1 VNLNLEFHR
10 RTNIKSTSPRSE
22 RQNYRTARG
31 SERVMHPLH
40 LPACYRKRF
49 RILSCV
55 TLFVFLI
62 SLSGCSRRSGGGIN
76 AGTGGWPPSSSSTP
90 AEVSSSAQVVKVIVP
105 SAIEIARGN
114 SAEAIVR
121 LSISTGYHIN
131 ANPATFPYL
140 IATAITP
147 GKAEGIIVGKPAYP
161 IAEKRKFQFEEQPLA
176 VYEDEVQIRLS
187 LHADPK
193 ASPDSRSL
201 PISVRVQACDNEK
214 CYPPANLETT
224 IPIEVK

>member
-1 VNLNLEFHR
+1 
-10 RTNIKSTSPRSE
+10 
-22 RQNYRTARG
+22 
-31 SERVMHPLH
+31 MHPLH

-49 RILSCV
+49 RILSAVRSADSLNRFGPRSLWLTPILIISC
-55 TLFVFLI
+55 LFA
-62 SLSGCSRRSGGGIN
+62 GCGHRDKGGGIN
-76 AGTGGWPPSSSSTP
+76 SGAGGWPSSSSSTP

-161 IAEKRKFQFEEQPLA
+161 IAEKRNFQFEEQPLA